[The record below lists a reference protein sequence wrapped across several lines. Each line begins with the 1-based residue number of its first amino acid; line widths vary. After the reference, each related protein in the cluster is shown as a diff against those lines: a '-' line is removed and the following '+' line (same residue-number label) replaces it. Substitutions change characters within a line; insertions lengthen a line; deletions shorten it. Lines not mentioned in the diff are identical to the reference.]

1 MLNISN
7 MGTLYVKHWQKISS
21 ILEGALSSRMSPWQR
36 AKGSEKRNTRHFA
49 SLLLLYLEDTHRVH
63 KKISACALWNSRQN
77 VQDLLLSVEEKKNW
91 QNINMV
97 EQNVIS
103 ALKTIDE
110 ALIEMDPPSSHIV
123 SIIHRDGPHSICIVL
138 SEILDDIHQH
148 WM

>member
-63 KKISACALWNSRQN
+63 KKKFCLCFMKFQTKCSGL
-77 VQDLLLSVEEKKNW
+77 
-91 QNINMV
+91 
-97 EQNVIS
+97 VI
-103 ALKTIDE
+103 
-110 ALIEMDPPSSHIV
+110 V
-123 SIIHRDGPHSICIVL
+123 G
-138 SEILDDIHQH
+138 
-148 WM
+148 